1 MGPALGWRTIPAMQ
15 ASTARPSCPSCGI
28 AVTPGYQRCP
38 RCHHELPTSV
48 RFSRIADGGGATS
61 TAALDESQRRW
72 PWYLAGLVIL
82 AGAVAVVVIGSSGGR
97 HPAPLPDDPVVE
109 DQPDEPQAGSADD
122 DQVQAPP
129 PSRPDPGP
137 IGDRLARNLARV
149 RLYATV
155 EVIADTVEIWS
166 SFCADPGIPGLVA
179 EVAPDLRDAGVI
191 TVRCRALHGAEQWS
205 RPLP

>member
-1 MGPALGWRTIPAMQ
+1 MPAPL
-15 ASTARPSCPSCGI
+15 ARPSCPSCGI

-61 TAALDESQRRW
+61 AAPIDEPQRRW
-72 PWYLAGLVIL
+72 PWYVVGFAIL
-82 AGAVAVVVIGSSGGR
+82 AGAVAVVAIGSSRGSHAAPILDAPAVAAPPVEPQPGGADDEQLQ
-97 HPAPLPDDPVVE
+97 PAP
-109 DQPDEPQAGSADD
+109 A
-122 DQVQAPP
+122 
-129 PSRPDPGP
+129 RPDPGP

-155 EVIADTVEIWS
+155 EVIADTLEIRS
-166 SFCADPGIPGLVA
+166 SFCADPGVPGLVA
-179 EVAPDLRDAGVI
+179 EVAPDLEAAGVVA
-191 TVRCRALHGAEQWS
+191 VRCRALHGAEQWS